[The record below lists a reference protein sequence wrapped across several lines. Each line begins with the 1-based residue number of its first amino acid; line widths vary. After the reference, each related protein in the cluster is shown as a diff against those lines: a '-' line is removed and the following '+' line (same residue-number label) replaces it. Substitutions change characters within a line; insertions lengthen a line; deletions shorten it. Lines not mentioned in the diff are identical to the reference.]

1 MGFSVF
7 VDWAYCSNKMLWR
20 TGLKPMLRL
29 VDGLQTSPA
38 LAPGKVLLVAE
49 SMPEP
54 ERMTLWSYRRGRPIA
69 QLCFT
74 LFLWL
79 LLVEILRAQDS
90 DQSNVGPVDPPA
102 ANIEQRIYQ
111 LEQRQSELVEQ
122 NRRFSRQLLDL
133 TTKTPQRSTSEF
145 DPNSELIPPVPSTD
159 SSATGNGDG
168 TTFRNTIRSPT
179 EIFPSPAFDTALEF
193 PLERKSSSFDSG
205 SGPPKYYVGYD
216 RGFVFRPIDPDES
229 PFELKI
235 NGQDQIRYTGFERE
249 HAIWTDGAG
258 IPTTI
263 SNQSNFQ
270 IPRGRL
276 ILSGFTFRRELK
288 YNLNIDYNT
297 VGATQINF
305 RAYWLAW
312 RFSRSMT
319 VFAGQSKVPGSREWL
334 ESFVNTLG
342 ADRSMATTFFRPS
355 LSQGIWATGE
365 PADGLFYHVMMSNG
379 FNTVGATPQTL
390 SSVMAF
396 SGSTWW
402 EPWGDFGKG
411 YSDFEWHSEPS
422 IRLGTSLTY
431 SPEQGPQGSTTAP
444 ENSSIRLSNGTLI
457 TETCAL
463 APGVTLNAFKIG
475 LETVDLSCKYR
486 GFSAST
492 ELFSQQLFG
501 LKGSG
506 PLPMTSISQYGG
518 FVQGGY
524 FVIPQKAEPY
534 LRASY
539 VTGPSGSGSEYAGGF
554 NWYFLPGKQN
564 LRFTFDAAWLDN
576 NPATQNRTNL
586 QSGQT
591 GILVR
596 SQIQIFF

>member
-1 MGFSVF
+1 
-7 VDWAYCSNKMLWR
+7 
-20 TGLKPMLRL
+20 
-29 VDGLQTSPA
+29 
-38 LAPGKVLLVAE
+38 
-49 SMPEP
+49 
-54 ERMTLWSYRRGRPIA
+54 MTLWSYRRGRPIT
-69 QLCFT
+69 QQCFT

-79 LLVEILRAQDS
+79 LSVGILTAQDS
-90 DQSNVGPVDPPA
+90 GNDAIRSAAPVATD
-102 ANIEQRIYQ
+102 IEQRIYQ

-122 NRRFSRQLLDL
+122 NRLLSRQLQDVSAKSQQRFSNEPDL
-133 TTKTPQRSTSEF
+133 NGT
-145 DPNSELIPPVPSTD
+145 LLPPVPSANNQT
-159 SSATGNGDG
+159 TGNGDP
-168 TTFRNTIRSPT
+168 TTFRNNILSPA

-193 PLERKSSSFDSG
+193 PLERKSAVLNSG
-205 SGPPKYYVGYD
+205 SAPPKYYVGYD

-249 HAIWTDGAG
+249 HSTWTDSAG
-258 IPTTI
+258 ITSTI

-276 ILSGFTFRRELK
+276 ILSGYTFRRELK

-297 VGATQINF
+297 VSPSQINF

-312 RFSRSMT
+312 RFSRAMT

-365 PADGLFYHVMMSNG
+365 PADGFFYHVMMSNG

-390 SSVMAF
+390 SSVMSF

-411 YSDFEWHSEPS
+411 YSDFEWHAEPS

-431 SPEQGPQGSTTAP
+431 SPEQGPQGSSTAP

-457 TETCAL
+457 TETGAL

-475 LETVDLSCKYR
+475 LASFDASYKYR
-486 GFSAST
+486 GFSVST
-492 ELFSQQLFG
+492 ELFSQELFS

-506 PLPMTSISQYGG
+506 PLPMSSISQYGG

-524 FVIPQKAEPY
+524 FVVPQKAEPY

-539 VTGPSGSGSEYAGGF
+539 VTGPSGSGSEYAGGL
-554 NWYFLPGKQN
+554 NWFLLPGKQN

-596 SQIQIFF
+596 SQLQIFF

>member
-74 LFLWL
+74 LLLWL
-79 LLVEILRAQDS
+79 LLVEVLRAQDS
-90 DQSNVGPVDPPA
+90 DDGAVGSVDLPA
-102 ANIEQRIYQ
+102 ANIEQRIDQ
-111 LEQRQSELVEQ
+111 LELRQSELVE
-122 NRRFSRQLLDL
+122 D
-133 TTKTPQRSTSEF
+133 
-145 DPNSELIPPVPSTD
+145 NSAI
-159 SSATGNGDG
+159 GNGDG
-168 TTFRNTIRSPT
+168 ATFKNTLRSPT

-193 PLERKSSSFDSG
+193 PLERKSSTLNSG

-216 RGFVFRPIDPDES
+216 RGFVFRPIDPEES

-249 HAIWTDGAG
+249 HAIWTDSAG
-258 IPTTI
+258 IPTII

-297 VGATQINF
+297 VGASQINF

-312 RFSRSMT
+312 RFSRAMT

-379 FNTVGATPQTL
+379 FNTVGSTPQTL

-396 SGSTWW
+396 SGSVWW
-402 EPWGDFGKG
+402 EPLGDFGNG
-411 YSDFEWHSEPS
+411 YSDFEWHAEPS

-457 TETCAL
+457 TETGAL

-475 LETVDLSCKYR
+475 LETVDLSYKHR

>member
-1 MGFSVF
+1 
-7 VDWAYCSNKMLWR
+7 
-20 TGLKPMLRL
+20 
-29 VDGLQTSPA
+29 
-38 LAPGKVLLVAE
+38 
-49 SMPEP
+49 
-54 ERMTLWSYRRGRPIA
+54 MTLWSHRRGRPIA
-69 QLCFT
+69 QQCLT

-79 LLVEILRAQDS
+79 LSVEILRAQDPS
-90 DQSNVGPVDPPA
+90 DEAVRPLPPSSA
-102 ANIEQRIYQ
+102 SIEQRIYE
-111 LEQRQSELVEQ
+111 LEQRQSELLEQ
-122 NRRFSRQLLDL
+122 NRQLSRQLQDL
-133 TTKTPQRSTSEF
+133 SSSPQQRSSNDS
-145 DPNSELIPPVPSTD
+145 DPNGAFLPPGLPMDRRTTGD
-159 SSATGNGDG
+159 SNG
-168 TTFRNTIRSPT
+168 TTFNNSVRSPT
-179 EIFPSPAFDTALEF
+179 EVFPSPAFDTALEF
-193 PLERKSSSFDSG
+193 PLERKSSTLNSA
-205 SGPPKYYVGYD
+205 SGPPRYYVGYD
-216 RGFVFRPIDPDES
+216 RGFVFRPVDPEES

-249 HAIWTDGAG
+249 HAIWIDNAG

-276 ILSGFTFRRELK
+276 IFSGFTFRRELK

-312 RFSRSMT
+312 RFSRAMT

-396 SGSTWW
+396 SGSVWW
-402 EPWGDFGKG
+402 EPFGDFGNG
-411 YSDFEWHSEPS
+411 YSDFEWHLEPS
-422 IRLGTSLTY
+422 IRIGTSLTY

-444 ENSSIRLSNGTLI
+444 ENSSIRLSDGTLI
-457 TETCAL
+457 TETGAL

-475 LETVDLSCKYR
+475 LGTFDLSYKHR

-492 ELFSQQLFG
+492 ELFSQELFG

-506 PLPMTSISQYGG
+506 SLPMSSISQYGG

-524 FVIPQKAEPY
+524 FVVPKKIEPY
-534 LRASY
+534 VRLSY
-539 VTGPSGSGSEYAGGF
+539 VTGPYGSGSEYAGGL
-554 NWYFLPGKQN
+554 NWFLLPGKQN

-596 SQIQIFF
+596 SQLQIFF

>member
-1 MGFSVF
+1 MS
-7 VDWAYCSNKMLWR
+7 ASK
-20 TGLKPMLRL
+20 
-29 VDGLQTSPA
+29 
-38 LAPGKVLLVAE
+38 

-54 ERMTLWSYRRGRPIA
+54 ERMTLWSHRRGRPIA
-69 QLCFT
+69 QHCLT

-79 LLVEILRAQDS
+79 LSVEILFAQDPS
-90 DQSNVGPVDPPA
+90 DETVRPVSPSA
-102 ANIEQRIYQ
+102 ANIEQRIYE

-122 NRRFSRQLLDL
+122 NRLLSRRLQELSSSQ
-133 TTKTPQRSTSEF
+133 PQRSLNGS
-145 DPNSELIPPVPSTD
+145 DPNGAFLPPAPSTD
-159 SSATGNGDG
+159 NATTGYSDV
-168 TTFRNTIRSPT
+168 TTFRDNVRSPA
-179 EIFPSPAFDTALEF
+179 EVFPSPAFDTALEF
-193 PLERKSSSFDSG
+193 PLERKSSTLNSG
-205 SGPPKYYVGYD
+205 SGLPKYYVGYD
-216 RGFVFRPIDPDES
+216 RGFLFRPTDPDES

-235 NGQDQIRYTGFERE
+235 NGQNQIRYTGFERE
-249 HAIWTDGAG
+249 YPTWTDSAG
-258 IPTTI
+258 VPTTI

-276 ILSGFTFRRELK
+276 ILSGFAFLRELK

-297 VGATQINF
+297 VSASQINF

-312 RFSRSMT
+312 RFSRAMT

-390 SSVMAF
+390 SSVMAL
-396 SGSTWW
+396 SGSVWW
-402 EPWGDFGKG
+402 EPLGDFGTG

-431 SPEQGPQGSTTAP
+431 APEQGPQGTSTVP
-444 ENSSIRLSNGTLI
+444 ENSSIRLSDGTLI
-457 TETCAL
+457 TDKGAL

-475 LETVDLSCKYR
+475 LASVDVSYKCR
-486 GFSAST
+486 GFSVST
-492 ELFSQQLFG
+492 ELFSQELFA

-506 PLPMTSISQYGG
+506 ALPISTISQYGG

-524 FVIPQKAEPY
+524 FVVPQKIEPY
-534 LRASY
+534 ARASY
-539 VTGPSGSGSEYAGGF
+539 VTGPYGSGSEYAGGL
-554 NWYFLPGKQN
+554 NWFLLPGKQN

-596 SQIQIFF
+596 SQLQIFF